1 MTEKVFLMKIG
12 KRIKELRVA
21 KGISQQEL
29 AAEIE
34 YEKSNMSRL
43 ESGRVNPKIATL
55 YKVAKALGISVS
67 DIVEVDK

>member
-1 MTEKVFLMKIG
+1 MNEKAFLMKIG
-12 KRIKELRVA
+12 KRIKELRIA

-55 YKVAKALGISVS
+55 YKVAQALGISVS
-67 DIVEVDK
+67 DIVEVEK